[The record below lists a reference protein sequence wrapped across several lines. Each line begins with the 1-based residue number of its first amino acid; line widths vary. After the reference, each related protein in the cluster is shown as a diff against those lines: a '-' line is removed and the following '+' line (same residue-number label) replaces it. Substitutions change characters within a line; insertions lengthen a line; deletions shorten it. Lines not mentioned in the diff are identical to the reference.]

1 MRATSKLRFMRP
13 ARLVSRAKCI
23 TAVLLMLMLDRSVTL
38 GRALTKQ
45 FEDIATVPAQG
56 ITAWLATDPHR
67 IQGEFAIVIHPRAVE
82 AAQTTQGQRV
92 LQLLLAELPTKTAVK
107 LAADITGEP
116 RNTLYELA
124 LSLKS
129 DK

>member
-1 MRATSKLRFMRP
+1 
-13 ARLVSRAKCI
+13 
-23 TAVLLMLMLDRSVTL
+23 MLMLDRSVTL

-116 RNTLYELA
+116 RNTLHELA
-124 LSLKS
+124 CR
-129 DK
+129 